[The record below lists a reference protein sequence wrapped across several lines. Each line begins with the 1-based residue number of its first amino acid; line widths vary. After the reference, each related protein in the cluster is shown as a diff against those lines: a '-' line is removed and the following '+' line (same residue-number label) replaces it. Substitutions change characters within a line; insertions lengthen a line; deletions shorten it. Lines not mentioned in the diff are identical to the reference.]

1 MNKYCR
7 IFVLKYTSH
16 YEVLYNANK
25 ETLSMFMININKPPE
40 LKKGGLF
47 IRG

>member
-16 YEVLYNANK
+16 YKLLYNADK
-25 ETLSMFMININKPPE
+25 EILSMFMININKPLE
-40 LKKGGLF
+40 LKKGGLSK
-47 IRG
+47 RG